1 MLLLP
6 PHLHTWM
13 HRDCT
18 QRAAQSPRGD
28 PAGSP
33 PSQIPWPQAL
43 RIPRDQEDPS
53 SIKVNGG
60 GVRSMIATV
69 SLSSRSPHRLH
80 SERPTLFHTPSTFPR
95 PFRMPKTFIPRPV
108 HLGAYQG
115 YCILWCVYPFY
126 SARRF
131 TNSPL
136 IATTC
141 CPPSSPQRLTAAQ
154 NPQMVKIQVHN
165 QTQSII
171 RLQSESS
178 NPIQ

>member
-1 MLLLP
+1 MQVRALECSCCL
-6 PHLHTWM
+6 M

-18 QRAAQSPRGD
+18 QRAAQSPQGD

-60 GVRSMIATV
+60 GVRSMVATV
-69 SLSSRSPHRLH
+69 SLSSRSTHRLH

-95 PFRMPKTFIPRPV
+95 PFRMPKTYIPRPV

-115 YCILWCVYPFY
+115 YPLVRIPLLFSQKIHKFPSDCHHLLPPFLPTTAY
-126 SARRF
+126 C
-131 TNSPL
+131 SPDGED
-136 IATTC
+136 
-141 CPPSSPQRLTAAQ
+141 SSP
-154 NPQMVKIQVHN
+154 
-165 QTQSII
+165 
-171 RLQSESS
+171 
-178 NPIQ
+178 